1 MGAALC
7 GSRFSGDW
15 VLALKCNQ
23 RKTQEAHVSI
33 EEAITPQRDERL
45 SAERAYELYW
55 ADLLGHDATF
65 TCVGTGCSAPLICA
79 CLDKPEQN
87 LRIRPYFRSRRL
99 EDHAETCEV
108 AHGRSESKTEKLPDV
123 FEAERPADHFRRA
136 STDAAEARAAGAHH
150 VPPSRVPDR
159 PDPAKVPARHVRTS
173 SAGIKPRASHYYRLS
188 SLVQKFLEHRRD
200 KDLAEAMVE
209 MGGETVSYESLFR
222 NIYRQKVADLVGT
235 RAVWWGTASIRATK
249 EGGYYLRFSRPFRHE
264 DAELRPTI
272 TLTAKDIEAY
282 PVRKL
287 LRARLDKLI
296 AEADGYCVVFVW
308 AKPWMP
314 KDAEKAFVRFYVNN
328 LDHIDVRGP
337 EILEE
342 LKNTSRV
349 GS

>member
-1 MGAALC
+1 M
-7 GSRFSGDW
+7 
-15 VLALKCNQ
+15 
-23 RKTQEAHVSI
+23 SI
-33 EEAITPQRDERL
+33 EEATTPDRDERL
-45 SAERAYELYW
+45 TAERAYELYW
-55 ADLLGHDATF
+55 ADLLDRDARF
-65 TCVGTGCSAPLICA
+65 TCVGTGCSAALICA

-87 LRIRPYFRSRRL
+87 LRIRPYFRSYRL
-99 EDHAETCEV
+99 EDHAESCEV
-108 AHGRSESKTEKLPDV
+108 AHGRGETRAVKRPDV
-123 FEAERPADHFRRA
+123 FEAERPAGHFHAA
-136 STDAAEARAAGAHH
+136 ST
-150 VPPSRVPDR
+150 
-159 PDPAKVPARHVRTS
+159 PARTS
-173 SAGIKPRASHYYRLS
+173 AATPPARRVASAPATGLTPRGSHYYRLS

-200 KDLAEAMVE
+200 KDLAEATVE
-209 MGGETVSYESLFR
+209 IGGETTTYEALFR
-222 NIYRQKVADLVGT
+222 NVYRQKVADLLGT

-264 DAELRPTI
+264 DSELRPTV
-272 TLTAKDIEAY
+272 TLTAKDIDAY

-296 AEADGYCVVFVW
+296 AEADGYCVAFVW

-314 KDAEKAFVRFYVNN
+314 KDAEQPFVRFYVNN

>member
-1 MGAALC
+1 M
-7 GSRFSGDW
+7 
-15 VLALKCNQ
+15 
-23 RKTQEAHVSI
+23 SI

-45 SAERAYELYW
+45 TAERAYELHW

-65 TCVGTGCSAPLICA
+65 ACVGTGCSAPLICA

-99 EDHAETCEV
+99 EDHTETCEV
-108 AHGRSESKTEKLPDV
+108 AHGRGESKAEKRPDV
-123 FEAERPADHFRRA
+123 FEAERPADHFRRVPAAATIADPAAA
-136 STDAAEARAAGAHH
+136 STQQTTTT
-150 VPPSRVPDR
+150 S
-159 PDPAKVPARHVRTS
+159 DPAAAPARHVPTTAS
-173 SAGIKPRASHYYRLS
+173 SGLKHRSSHYYRLS

-200 KDLAEAMVE
+200 KDLAEATVE
-209 MGGETVSYESLFR
+209 IGGETVTYESLFR
-222 NIYRQKVADLVGT
+222 NIYRQKVADLLGT

-249 EGGYYLRFSRPFRHE
+249 EGGYYLRFSRPFRHGE
-264 DAELRPTI
+264 AELRPTI

-337 EILEE
+337 DILEE

-349 GS
+349 VS